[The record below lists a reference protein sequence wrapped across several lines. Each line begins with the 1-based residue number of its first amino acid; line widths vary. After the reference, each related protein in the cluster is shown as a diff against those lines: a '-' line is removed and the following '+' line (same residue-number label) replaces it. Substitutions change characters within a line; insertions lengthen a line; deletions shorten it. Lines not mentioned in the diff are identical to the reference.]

1 MGRFFER
8 SVMKIVIFILC
19 FFAAFSLSA
28 QVVVESP
35 ETDALLATQMIMINE
50 LALDSRTAETERF
63 IEYLGQ
69 FAEIIS
75 AIKKRSEE
83 AAKVLQIG
91 RELKNKSAEEWLSEV
106 EKGLT
111 GVFPDLE
118 EVTEFVSETG
128 RKAAASGKYAGY
140 VSGWSRK
147 LGEYHDKLLEN
158 YGNHTLFPELFPAV
172 TQSGKDFIHGESSQK
187 IVHKAW
193 LESGMEYEMKN
204 DAVRGEMFRH
214 YYEEYMKSA
223 KENDNIEALG
233 LANLMQ
239 SSYISAETLEHI
251 RKNLDLKVMKEQ
263 FDRDSAGS
271 YLQFLMEEN
280 KEKDLQKSDRK
291 KSIFGL

>member
-1 MGRFFER
+1 MRFF
-8 SVMKIVIFILC
+8 V
-19 FFAAFSLSA
+19 FAVFLFGTFLLSA

-50 LALDSRTAETERF
+50 LAIDSRTAETERF

-69 FAEIIS
+69 FAEIVS

-83 AAKVLQIG
+83 AAKVLKIG
-91 RELKNKSAEEWLSEV
+91 SELKNRSAKEWLAEV
-106 EKGLT
+106 EKGLS
-111 GVFPDLE
+111 GIYPDLGE
-118 EVTEFVSETG
+118 AAEFVSEAGGQT
-128 RKAAASGKYAGY
+128 ASAGKYAGY
-140 VSGWSRK
+140 VSGWGRK

-158 YGNHTLFPELFPAV
+158 YGGQMMFPELFPAAA
-172 TQSGKDFIHGESSQK
+172 QSGKDFIHAESSQK

-204 DAVRGEMFRH
+204 DAVRGEMFRR
-214 YYEEYMKSA
+214 YYEEYLKDA
-223 KENDNIEALG
+223 RANDNIEALG

-239 SSYISAETLEHI
+239 ASYISAETLEHI

-271 YLQFLMEEN
+271 YLQFLSDEN

>member
-1 MGRFFER
+1 
-8 SVMKIVIFILC
+8 MKIVIFILC
-19 FFAAFSLSA
+19 FFAVFFLSA

-50 LALDSRTAETERF
+50 FALDSRTAETERF

-83 AAKVLQIG
+83 AAKVLKIG
-91 RELKNKSAEEWLSEV
+91 HELKNKSAKDWLAEV
-106 EKGLT
+106 ENGLEK
-111 GVFPDLE
+111 VYPDLG
-118 EVTEFVSETG
+118 EVTEFVSEAG
-128 RKAAASGKYAGY
+128 GKAAASGKYAGY
-140 VSGWSRK
+140 VSSWGRK

-158 YGNHTLFPELFPAV
+158 YGNHAVFPELFPAV
-172 TQSGKDFIHGESSQK
+172 AKSGKDFISAESSQK

-204 DAVRGEMFRH
+204 DAVRGEMFRK
-214 YYEEYMKSA
+214 YYGEYMKSA

-271 YLQFLMEEN
+271 YLRFLREEN
-280 KEKDLQKSDRK
+280 KENGLQKGEKK